1 MNFVPVVDETNINQ
15 ETLDGL
21 FMCSD
26 YNVRVILMY
35 RHFEF
40 IRFIYFA
47 LTTVQSRIMTN

>member
-47 LTTVQSRIMTN
+47 LTTVQSRIMIN